1 MKRCTGDHHLVG
13 CFLSRLILRLRTNHS
28 EGVRGREDSDQ
39 APTFLDVQAGT
50 SEGVAVI
57 PTAFWSVP
65 VHVVDVGRFPPEF
78 CVRGTSSSSVRW
90 SLVTTGP
97 SVTRLPD
104 SSFKLPNRRQ
114 RGPLTTVARPEP
126 PSSQTTRKGAVSRS
140 PGQIEIRG
148 RLAGGEGSAVEAAGS
163 GAGGCDSTGRCGR
176 FRTRHLRGDS
186 PRASA
191 SSLYNGA
198 IIVGSRPRESVRI

>member
-1 MKRCTGDHHLVG
+1 MPGPNGFLRNVLSNCLKSTIKRELDNRTLYEMLHRRPPSRWLFSESTDFASAHKPQRRCPGQGGRRPGANLSG
-13 CFLSRLILRLRTNHS
+13 CSGGN
-28 EGVRGREDSDQ
+28 ERGRRSH
-39 APTFLDVQAGT
+39 
-50 SEGVAVI
+50 
-57 PTAFWSVP
+57 TAFWSVP

-148 RLAGGEGSAVEAAGS
+148 RLAGGEGSAV
-163 GAGGCDSTGRCGR
+163 
-176 FRTRHLRGDS
+176 
-186 PRASA
+186 
-191 SSLYNGA
+191 
-198 IIVGSRPRESVRI
+198 